1 MTPRV
6 RYEIIVHGVV
16 RIHRDDREVALE
28 ADDGASAFLP
38 ARRRASPERGGG
50 GVLAGPA
57 CSATAPYRVDRL

>member
-6 RYEIIVHGVV
+6 RYEIIVDGVV

-38 ARRRASPERGGG
+38 ARRRASAERGGG
-50 GVLAGPA
+50 VLVGPA

>member
-6 RYEIIVHGVV
+6 RCEIIVDGVV

-38 ARRRASPERGGG
+38 ARRRASAERGG
-50 GVLAGPA
+50 VLVGPA